1 MRLEDGS
8 LLYLGPELR
17 RSAQL
22 QGLFVVSGVHV
33 LGNLFSHSCIGE
45 WVRHILQGA
54 ARRRPTTFC
63 QVSPHS
69 MYVPDDHI
77 SIIMMPLPMY
87 TCTYLL
93 LCNAILMAIIG
104 P

>member
-22 QGLFVVSGVHV
+22 QGLFAVSGVHFF
-33 LGNLFSHSCIGE
+33 GNLLGHSCIGE
-45 WVRHILQGA
+45 RVHHILQGA

-63 QVSPHS
+63 QVSLRF
-69 MYVPDDHI
+69 MYVADDHI
-77 SIIMMPLPMY
+77 SIITTPLPMY
-87 TCTYLL
+87 TCTYL
-93 LCNAILMAIIG
+93 
-104 P
+104 